1 MCAEMINFWPFTD
14 ELRGSDSLKVATNE
28 AFAVALTKD
37 TFCVDPMLK
46 KKHKKKK
53 KIFASRKPNAM

>member
-28 AFAVALTKD
+28 AFAVALTRD

-46 KKHKKKK
+46 KHVRFTQTKRDVT
-53 KIFASRKPNAM
+53 RKAQ